1 MDIGADLRAAREA
14 KGMSLGTL
22 AQRTRIQPRMLI
34 AIEANDVAT
43 IPPRPFGRGFVR
55 AYATEVDRDPER
67 TVLDYFAQFPPAPP
81 PPQPP
86 RLRWPAPQALDPP
99 SLGTGLGSAMAIL
112 MLVVVVAVAIGRNEA
127 SEEGAPA
134 VRGESPDAIGTSGRS
149 PRATATPAVIPSAP
163 PASAG
168 AGATPAPPMRLA
180 FSVTRQCWVAA
191 MADGQRT
198 IYRLAQPG
206 ERLNI
211 DAQRD
216 ITVRFGDAGAVAWS
230 INGRPG
236 AALGDAGVARNLA
249 CRMPNADCR
258 F

>member
-1 MDIGADLRAAREA
+1 MDLGAELRAAREA

-22 AQRTRIQPRMLI
+22 AQRTRIQPRMLV
-34 AIEANDVAT
+34 AIEANDVAA

-55 AYATEVDRDPER
+55 AYAAEVDLDPEH
-67 TVLDYFAQFPPAPP
+67 TVQGYFAQFPPTPP
-81 PPQPP
+81 PAQPP
-86 RLRWPAPQALDPP
+86 RPRWPATAALDPP
-99 SLGTGLGSAMAIL
+99 SLGSGLGSAMAIL
-112 MLVVVVAVAIGRNEA
+112 LLVVVVAVAIGRDDP
-127 SEEGAPA
+127 SDEGTTA
-134 VRGESPDAIGTSGRS
+134 VRRDSRDAIGTSGRS

-168 AGATPAPPMRLA
+168 AAATPAPPMRLA

-191 MADGQRT
+191 TADGQRT
-198 IYRLAQPG
+198 IYRLVEPG
-206 ERLNI
+206 ERLNV

-216 ITVRFGDAGAVAWS
+216 IAVRFGDAGAVAWS

-236 AALGDAGVARNLA
+236 ATLGDAGSARNLA
-249 CRMPNADCR
+249 CRMPNAECR